1 MGYYNSYAKRRNLFS
16 IDDMM
21 AERKTQEEKDKQR
34 LSQYTKFHVTCNK
47 VIFKNGDGTF
57 FIVSVS
63 SKNPKGDFCA
73 KTTFPFMSEGGIYD
87 MEGEW
92 SKDKKYGLQF
102 TAKTVSQASPDTE
115 GGMERYLAQNI
126 EGIGKKSAHMIVSAF
141 GANTKSVLDSNPDKL
156 YGVIGLR
163 KSSIP
168 KIVKSWQDRK
178 EVNTLYTYLSS
189 IHVDGGNAKKI
200 YDAYGA
206 KSIERIKENPY
217 CLTTVEGIGFTT
229 ADNVA
234 KELGIRTDN
243 PFRIRSGIIYTLE
256 DTATSGGNVYM
267 TRKELVESASKLL
280 TISEAEKIESE
291 VDYLTDKEAII
302 QDGKAIYSPKLYDAE
317 TQTAERLIYLLSQPM
332 KPIKVSDDLGKSE
345 GIEYDDIQMEAIR
358 KAMESKVMVLT
369 GGPGTG
375 KTTTTKGII
384 SVWKKANLDIVLAAP
399 TGRASKRLSEATG
412 MEASTIHR
420 LLGFMGNQFQ
430 HGKDE
435 PISGD
440 ALIVDEASMIDI
452 ELMKALVNALPD
464 NMRLILVGDVDQL
477 PSVGPGNVLRDIIEC
492 GVIPVVKLTRIFR
505 QAQGSRIITNA
516 HLIDEGKPIVFDN
529 SKDSDFFFLQ
539 DENNDNITEKVID
552 MVTNRLPQY
561 YNIKPKDIQV
571 LSPMKKS
578 NNGVVALNK
587 LLQAAIN
594 PMGEELQYGSTV
606 FRVGDKVM
614 QMKNDYDSDVFNGDM
629 GEVSAIDNE
638 EGTLLVDFGKEKP
651 VEYDKK
657 MMANLSLAY
666 ACTIHKSQG
675 SEYQIV
681 VMPFTMQFYIMLQR
695 NLLYTGVTRAKKVC
709 VLIGDKKAVNA
720 AIRNGKTAKRNTMLK
735 ERLRKFS
742 KEQSLKS

>member
-1 MGYYNSYAKRRNLFS
+1 MGYYSNYARRSHNPFALEDY
-16 IDDMM
+16 I
-21 AERKTQEEKDKQR
+21 AERKEQEEKDKQR

-126 EGIGKKSAHMIVSAF
+126 DGIGKKSAHLIVSAF
-141 GANTKSVLDSNPDKL
+141 GANTKSVLDNNPQKL
-156 YGVIGLR
+156 YEVKGLR
-163 KSSIP
+163 TSSIP
-168 KIVKSWQDRK
+168 KIIKSWEDRK

-200 YDAYGA
+200 YESYGA

-229 ADNVA
+229 ADTVA

-280 TISEAEKIESE
+280 TISEADKVETE
-291 VDYLTDKEAII
+291 VDYLIDKEAII
-302 QDGKAIYSPKLYDAE
+302 QDGKAIYSPRLYDAE
-317 TQTAERLIYLLSQPM
+317 TETAQRLIYLLSQPM

-345 GIEYDDIQMEAIR
+345 GIEYDDVQMEAIR

-384 SVWKKANLDIVLAAP
+384 SAWQKANLDIVLAAP
-399 TGRASKRLSEATG
+399 TGRASKRMSEATG
-412 MEASTIHR
+412 MDACTIHR
-420 LLGFMGNQFQ
+420 LLGFMGNSFT
-430 HGKDE
+430 HGKGE

-516 HLIDEGKPIVFDN
+516 HLIDEGKPIVYDN
-529 SKDSDFFFLQ
+529 SKGSDFFFLQ
-539 DENNDNITEKVID
+539 DDNNDNITEKVID

-561 YNIKPKDIQV
+561 YGIEPKDIQV

-578 NNGVVALNK
+578 NNSVVALNK

-594 PMGEELQYGSTV
+594 PVGEELQYGSTV

-629 GEVSAIDNE
+629 GEVAAVDNE

-657 MMANLSLAY
+657 MIANLSLAY

-675 SEYQIV
+675 SEYPIV

-735 ERLRKFS
+735 ERLRKLS
-742 KEQSLKS
+742 KENKS